1 MADVF
6 ISYSRKDKAF
16 VQQLQQALEAAKRD
30 VWIDW
35 QDIPPTADWWNEIRA
50 GIDSANSFAFV
61 ISPQSAAS
69 DICHKEV
76 EHAVESGKRIVPL
89 LYQEVTDMALQKKLH
104 PTIST
109 HNWLIFKP
117 NDFDGAFAQL
127 LKALDTDLDYVRE
140 HTRLLTRARE
150 WDLRGRTGS
159 YLLDGEEIQSAEKW
173 LAQSGKNSPQSTNLH
188 QEYIF
193 ASRQKQQGRQRRLL
207 IGVSAALVVS
217 LGLALLSF
225 LLFQDAQ
232 AQRNLA
238 WDLGTDAALGQQLA
252 ETSERIAEN
261 ARATAEFNE
270 GIAEEALST
279 SDALRVTAEFFIP
292 RIIVEEEDPRPLNV
306 RSGPGTEYERIDQI
320 AIGVEIRVFGSNGG
334 EPGAEGTWY
343 YVAYGE
349 DFEQRGWVASWFTE
363 IRGQLQPPL
372 AYVNAE
378 GTTVYGTPTPW
389 ND

>member
-1 MADVF
+1 MPDVF
-6 ISYSRKDKAF
+6 ISYSRKDKVF

-76 EHAVESGKRIVPL
+76 SHAVDSGKRIIPL
-89 LYQEVTDMALQKKLH
+89 LYQEVADAELQKKLH

-109 HNWLIFKP
+109 HNWLIFTP
-117 NDFDGAFAQL
+117 DDFDGAFTQL

-150 WDLRGRTGS
+150 WDRHGRTGS
-159 YLLDGEEIQSAEKW
+159 YLLDGEEIQAAEHW

-188 QEYIF
+188 QDYIF
-193 ASRQKQQGRQRRLL
+193 ASRQKQQSRQRRLL
-207 IGVSAALVVS
+207 IGVSVALVVS

-232 AQRNLA
+232 SQRNLA
-238 WDLGTDAALGQQLA
+238 WDLATEAALGQQLA
-252 ETSERIAEN
+252 ETSERVAEN

-270 GIAEEALST
+270 SIAQQALST

-292 RIIVEEEDPRPLNV
+292 RIVVEEEDPRPLNV
-306 RSGPGTEYERIDQI
+306 RSGPGTDY
-320 AIGVEIRVFGSNGG
+320 
-334 EPGAEGTWY
+334 
-343 YVAYGE
+343 
-349 DFEQRGWVASWFTE
+349 
-363 IRGQLQPPL
+363 
-372 AYVNAE
+372 
-378 GTTVYGTPTPW
+378 
-389 ND
+389 